1 MNLKSLSIAG
11 LVIAVLALVMLTFQN
26 SILANG
32 IVTIIIQILAV
43 LLFIWARV
51 TFGLRSFHAAA
62 DPTSGGLIT
71 SGPYHYI
78 RHPIY
83 AAVIYFVWAGIFSH
97 LSLLNVLLGTASTFG
112 LIIRIFAEEQLVTK
126 RYPEYIEYATRTKY
140 IIPFVL

>member
-1 MNLKSLSIAG
+1 
-11 LVIAVLALVMLTFQN
+11 MLTFQN

-43 LLFIWARV
+43 MLFFWARV
-51 TFGLRSFHAAA
+51 TFGFRSFHAAA
-62 DPTSGGLIT
+62 NPTSGGLIT

-97 LSLLNVLLGTASTFG
+97 LSLFNVLPGIAATFG
-112 LIIRIFAEEQLVTK
+112 LIIRIFAEQKLVTEK
-126 RYPEYIEYATRTKY
+126 YPEYVEYVKSTKY